1 MGSGTATSERKPDF
15 SGYVTKAGIV
25 CTDGRVIEPGAFAH
39 QNGTKVPFVW
49 QHGHKDV
56 ENVLGHVLLEER
68 DASHPDGAGTYGYIY
83 INGTTKGKHAKETV
97 EHGDL
102 DSMSIWANELKEK
115 IVAGVKRV
123 MHGGIK
129 EVSLA
134 LAGANSG
141 AKIDNIR
148 IAHSDNP
155 DDPDDPDQVET
166 LAHEAFIVPG
176 ANLEHQEPPEEKE
189 EEEQAVDAS
198 EVVAQEP
205 ENEAEPLEAA
215 KEPEPETGEETN
227 EEETPEG
234 EGDAEEI
241 EHATKQ
247 EIWDSLNEDQE
258 ALVRE
263 VIAVGLGL
271 QGEDSL
277 AQSEESNEG
286 DLTHTQEGSQEM
298 TRNVFE
304 QNSHTRNP
312 GQTVSLAHSGL
323 DLEKRWDNDTMK
335 ELLHSAM
342 GDTRREGSGV
352 SSLRAHLSKAA
363 SDHLGHDVTYGIE
376 NIDYLFPD
384 ARLVQDSPEF
394 IKRRTEWVDGV
405 LNGVRHSPFS
415 RVKTM
420 LADITADEAR
430 AKGYA
435 KGNLKK
441 DEWFTLSKRVTT
453 PATIYKKQKLDRD
466 DILDITDIDVVAW
479 MKAEMRVMLDEE
491 IARAILVGDGREVDD
506 DDKIKEPPTS
516 GDGAGIRP
524 IAFDDDVYT
533 HKVIVPSEATVD
545 DKVEAILRARKYYKG
560 SGNPTFYTTDDQLAD
575 FLLEKDRMGRRLYP
589 TENDVAVALRVKN
602 IVTVEVMEGIQTDDG
617 ELLGLI
623 VNLIDYT
630 VGADKGAA
638 IGLFD
643 DFDIDYNQYKYLIET
658 RISGALTKYKAA
670 LALLRA
676 NGTEVSPDVPTFNVT
691 TGVLTVPSE
700 TGVVYKNDETNATL
714 TAGAQAA
721 IAAGA
726 TVYVRAYPAAGY
738 YFPHNFDATWSF
750 TRNP

>member
-1 MGSGTATSERKPDF
+1 MGNEKRKPDF

-68 DASHPDGAGTYGYIY
+68 DTSHPDGAGTYGYVY
-83 INGTTKGKHAKETV
+83 INGTPKGLHAKETV

-115 IVAGVKRV
+115 IVNGVKRV

-134 LAGANSG
+134 LSGANSG
-141 AKIDNIR
+141 AKIDNVQV
-148 IAHSDNP
+148 AHSDNP
-155 DDPDDPDQVET
+155 DDPEDPDQVET
-166 LAHEAFIVPG
+166 LQHDAFIVLG
-176 ANLEHQEPPEEKE
+176 GNLQHFVEE
-189 EEEQAVDAS
+189 D
-198 EVVAQEP
+198 
-205 ENEAEPLEAA
+205 ENEESVVSEEVEESVEDESAEIEHS
-215 KEPEPETGEETN
+215 EESN
-227 EEETPEG
+227 ED
-234 EGDAEEI
+234 EGDTEEI

-277 AQSEESNEG
+277 AQSEETHEG

-304 QNSHTRNP
+304 QAGFTRNP
-312 GQTVSLAHSGL
+312 GQTVSLQHSGL
-323 DLEKRWDNDTMK
+323 ELDKRWGPDEMQ
-335 ELLHSAM
+335 ELLHAAM

-352 SSLRAHLSKAA
+352 SSLRAHLAQAA
-363 SDHLGHDVTYGIE
+363 SDHLGHAVTYGIE

-384 ARLVQDSPEF
+384 ARMVQDSPEF

-466 DILDITDIDVVAW
+466 DILDITEIDVVAW

-506 DDKIKEPPTS
+506 DDKIKEPPTA

-533 HKVIVPSEATVD
+533 HKVIAPANATVD
-545 DKVEAILRARKYYKG
+545 DKVELILRARKYYKG
-560 SGNPTFYTTDDQLAD
+560 SGNPTFYTTDDELAN

-602 IVTVEVMEGIQTDDG
+602 IVTVEVMEGVQTDDG
-617 ELLGLI
+617 ELLGII

-676 NGTEVSPDVPTFNVT
+676 NGTEVTPTVPTFVT
-691 TGVLTVPSE
+691 STGVLTVPTV
-700 TGVVYKNDETNATL
+700 TGVIYKNDETNATL
-714 TAGAQAA
+714 AGGAQAA

-726 TVYVRAYPAAGY
+726 TIYVRAYPDTGY

-750 TRNP
+750 TRDA

>member
-1 MGSGTATSERKPDF
+1 MGSGTATPTRKPDF

-68 DASHPDGAGTYGYIY
+68 DTSHPDGAGTYGYIY
-83 INGTTKGKHAKETV
+83 INGTPKGKHAKETV

-115 IVAGVKRV
+115 IVNGIKRV

-141 AKIDNIR
+141 AKIDNVQV
-148 IAHSDNP
+148 AHSDNP
-155 DDPDDPDQVET
+155 DDPEDPDQVET
-166 LAHEAFIVPG
+166 LQHDAFIVLG
-176 ANLEHQEPPEEKE
+176 GNLEH
-189 EEEQAVDAS
+189 VDDKD
-198 EVVAQEP
+198 ENEEP
-205 ENEAEPLEAA
+205 EPVEEPEPKEDPVPLEAA
-215 KEPEPETGEETN
+215 EEPEPAVEGAEQ
-227 EEETPEG
+227 PEG

-263 VIAVGLGL
+263 VIATGLGL
-271 QGEDSL
+271 TGNESL
-277 AQSEESNEG
+277 AQSEETHEG

-304 QNSHTRNP
+304 QAGHTRNP
-312 GQTVSLAHSGL
+312 GQTVSLQHSGL
-323 DLEKRWDNDTMK
+323 ELDKRWGPDEMNK
-335 ELLHSAM
+335 LLHDAM

-352 SSLRAHLSKAA
+352 SSLRAHLSQAA

-384 ARLVQDSPEF
+384 ARMVQDSPEF

-435 KGNLKK
+435 KGSLKK

-533 HKVIVPSEATVD
+533 HKVIAPANATVD
-545 DKVEAILRARKYYKG
+545 DKVELILRARKYYKG
-560 SGNPTFYTTDDQLAD
+560 SGNPTFYTTDDELAN

-602 IVTVEVMEGIQTDDG
+602 IVTVEVMEGVQTDDG
-617 ELLGLI
+617 ELLGII
-623 VNLIDYT
+623 VNLVDYT

-676 NGTEVSPDVPTFNVT
+676 NGTEVTPDIPTFVT
-691 TGVLTVPSE
+691 STGVLTVPDV
-700 TGVVYKNDETNATL
+700 TGVIYKNDETNATL
-714 TAGAQAA
+714 TAGAQTA
-721 IAAGA
+721 IDPGA
-726 TVYVRAYPAAGY
+726 SVYVRAYPDTGY

-750 TRNP
+750 TRDS